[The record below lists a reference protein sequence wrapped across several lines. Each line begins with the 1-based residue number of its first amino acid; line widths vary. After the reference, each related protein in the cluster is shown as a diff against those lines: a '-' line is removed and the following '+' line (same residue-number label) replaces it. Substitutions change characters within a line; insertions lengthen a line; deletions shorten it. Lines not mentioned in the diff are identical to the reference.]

1 MIERMSNWNIGT
13 NVTTVQ
19 DGLII

>member
-1 MIERMSNWNIGT
+1 MIERISNWNIGT